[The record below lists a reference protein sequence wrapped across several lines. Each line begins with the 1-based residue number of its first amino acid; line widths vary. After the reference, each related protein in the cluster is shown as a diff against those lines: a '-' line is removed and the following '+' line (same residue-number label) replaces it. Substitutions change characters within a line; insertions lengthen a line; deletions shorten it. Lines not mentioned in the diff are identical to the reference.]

1 VGLAIFGLI
10 PEAILAEDVGVL
22 YVDDWLKLRC

>member
-10 PEAILAEDVGVL
+10 PEAILADVGVL
-22 YVDDWLKLRC
+22 YVDDWLKLRW